1 MLLTGRNLLTVPFDI
16 FIGRQLLLALWSGL
30 PLIFVHWKNYFIVE
44 TEKETLNEDFLSVI
58 LFLFTAFQ
66 SANAGG
72 IPSALAGI
80 LSTLNLEIQGKVI
93 RVLDG
98 DTIEVLQ
105 DKKPVR
111 IRLANIDAPE
121 KKQAFGRWSANQLK
135 ALLAGQSVTVSY
147 TQTDR
152 YGRIIGHVFTTNGTD
167 ASRFMVQS
175 GAAWVYERYNVDESL
190 PALQREAQE
199 QKRGLWA
206 DANPVPPWEWRIRN

>member
-1 MLLTGRNLLTVPFDI
+1 MLNRSGYFNRIL
-16 FIGRQLLLALWSGL
+16 RQ
-30 PLIFVHWKNYFIVE
+30 IFVFSFI
-44 TEKETLNEDFLSVI
+44 TTSFLSHS
-58 LFLFTAFQ
+58 T
-66 SANAGG
+66 G
-72 IPSALAGI
+72 IPIGLIPYQSFFK
-80 LSTLNLEIQGKVI
+80 GKVI

-111 IRLANIDAPE
+111 VRLADIDAPE

-135 ALLAGQSVTVSY
+135 ALLVAQPVMVTY

-190 PALQREAQE
+190 LALQREAQE

-206 DANPVPPWEWRIRN
+206 DANPVPPWEWRHKQN

>member
-1 MLLTGRNLLTVPFDI
+1 MKILLTI
-16 FIGRQLLLALWSGL
+16 FI
-30 PLIFVHWKNYFIVE
+30 Y
-44 TEKETLNEDFLSVI
+44 
-58 LFLFTAFQ
+58 LFTAFQ

-72 IPSALAGI
+72 IPDALSGMLSI
-80 LSTLNLEIQGKVI
+80 LNPKIQGKVI

-121 KKQAFGRWSANQLK
+121 KKQAFGSRSTSQLK
-135 ALLAGQSVTVSY
+135 TLVAGKQVTISY
-147 TQTDR
+147 SHKDR
-152 YGRIIGHVFTTNGTD
+152 YGRIIGRVFTTNGTD

-175 GAAWVYERYNVDESL
+175 GAAWVYERYNADESL

-206 DANPVPPWEWRIRN
+206 DANPVPPWEWRHKQH

>member
-1 MLLTGRNLLTVPFDI
+1 MRI
-16 FIGRQLLLALWSGL
+16 
-30 PLIFVHWKNYFIVE
+30 
-44 TEKETLNEDFLSVI
+44 FLSVI

-206 DANPVPPWEWRIRN
+206 DANPVPPWEWRNEN

>member
-1 MLLTGRNLLTVPFDI
+1 MRIL
-16 FIGRQLLLALWSGL
+16 
-30 PLIFVHWKNYFIVE
+30 
-44 TEKETLNEDFLSVI
+44 LSVI

-72 IPSALAGI
+72 IPGALAGM
-80 LSTLNLEIQGKVI
+80 LSTLNQEIQGKVI

-121 KKQAFGRWSANQLK
+121 KKQAFGRWSTNQLK
-135 ALLAGQSVTVSY
+135 ALLAGQSVTLSY

-152 YGRIIGHVFTTNGTD
+152 YGRIIGRVFTMNGTE

-206 DANPVPPWEWRIRN
+206 DPKPVPPWEWRHKQN

>member
-1 MLLTGRNLLTVPFDI
+1 VKITLTIFIFLLTT
-16 FIGRQLLLALWSGL
+16 
-30 PLIFVHWKNYFIVE
+30 
-44 TEKETLNEDFLSVI
+44 
-58 LFLFTAFQ
+58 FQ
-66 SANAGG
+66 AANAGG
-72 IPSALAGI
+72 IPGALAGI
-80 LSTLNLEIQGKVI
+80 LSTLNQEIQGKVI

-135 ALLAGQSVTVSY
+135 ALLAAQPVTVTY

-152 YGRIIGHVFTTNGTD
+152 YGRIIGRVFTTNGTD

-175 GAAWVYERYNVDESL
+175 GAAWVYERYNTDKSL

-206 DANPVPPWEWRIRN
+206 DTNPVPPWEWRKNN